1 LETGAPLLDE
11 VLVDELVLDEVLV
24 DELVP
29 LDEEVPVLDEV
40 LVEPPE
46 PGWTPPPHPAA
57 PVMKTPM
64 TMETSEETRMWA
76 PEAPKRTASTRAF
89 SRAAWMGSERA
100 VVPFRTCRHLPE

>member
-1 LETGAPLLDE
+1 VETGLPLLDE
-11 VLVDELVLDEVLV
+11 VLVDELVLDEALVDELVLDEVLV

-29 LDEEVPVLDEV
+29 LDEELLVDEVPVVSVLDEV

-64 TMETSEETRMWA
+64 TIETSVETCM
-76 PEAPKRTASTRAF
+76 
-89 SRAAWMGSERA
+89 
-100 VVPFRTCRHLPE
+100 